1 MSWKRMSW
9 KRTINTYDCF
19 FLFMY
24 DVWTGL
30 DSLNKFIYFFEYS
43 CSDRLKLFEHLCL
56 NTYVQ
61 MSYIIFNHTFIYLF
75 L

>member
-1 MSWKRMSW
+1 M
-9 KRTINTYDCF
+9 RTINTYDCF

-30 DSLNKFIYFFEYS
+30 DSLNKFIFFFEYS